1 MLVRTRGTTD
11 ELGQSG
17 ACPRDVCGR
26 WMEIRETLL
35 RCYQQPDDA
44 TMLNV
49 VLNGRALRHEKA

>member
-1 MLVRTRGTTD
+1 
-11 ELGQSG
+11 
-17 ACPRDVCGR
+17 
-26 WMEIRETLL
+26 MEIRETLL